1 MDRRSLLVTGGAV
14 AAAGVLGACSSPQ
27 GESSPTASGS
37 TVGAQGQVG
46 QGQFAATVGEI
57 PVGGGLIY
65 DEPAIVI
72 TQPQEGVIKA
82 FSAICTHQGCI
93 VGEVADNV
101 ITCPCHGAQY
111 SAESGEVLRGPAP
124 KPLPEAPV
132 VIDGDTVIIG

>member
-1 MDRRSLLVTGGAV
+1 M
-14 AAAGVLGACSSPQ
+14 
-27 GESSPTASGS
+27 
-37 TVGAQGQVG
+37 G

-65 DEPAIVI
+65 DDPAIVI

-82 FSAICTHQGCI
+82 FSAICTHQGCL

-111 SAESGEVLRGPAP
+111 SAENGEVLRGPAP

>member
-1 MDRRSLLVTGGAV
+1 MERRSFLVGGGTV
-14 AAAGVLGACSSPQ
+14 AAVGVLAACTTSEETATSSA
-27 GESSPTASGS
+27 SASTAP
-37 TVGAQGQVG
+37 AQVG
-46 QGQFAATVGEI
+46 QGQFATTVGEI
-57 PVGGGLIY
+57 PVGGGIIY

-111 SAESGEVLRGPAP
+111 SAENGEVLRGPAP
-124 KPLPEAPV
+124 DPLPEAPV
-132 VIDGDTVIIG
+132 VIDGDSVIIG

>member
-14 AAAGVLGACSSPQ
+14 AAAGVLGACSSSQ
-27 GESSPTASGS
+27 GESSPSASGS
-37 TVGAQGQVG
+37 TVAAQGQVG
-46 QGQFAATVGEI
+46 QGQFATTVGEI